1 MKSDQLTDQCIPS
14 KAIKG
19 KPSLPWISR
28 EIKKL
33 IDKRNKFYKSYR
45 KTGNS
50 QLREKYVSLR
60 HVIKKRIKDSHE
72 AYLEGL
78 LGMDRQDNQATGQ
91 VDSKK
96 LFQYLKNSRTDQQG
110 IPPLKK
116 NDNLHTETKD
126 KADILNQQFQSVFT
140 PLAPLSLKE
149 LSLMKV
155 QDLVDDKVIPPQAI
169 PEDQRNSTPVMP
181 SIKIS
186 EAGIVNLLKNLKPK
200 KAAGPDRIKPVVLQE
215 LREELA
221 PILKV
226 LFERSLESGAVPLI
240 WNSANVSPIFKKG
253 EKSAAANYRPI
264 SLTCILCKVMEHII
278 ASNVVKHLD
287 SNGLMYDLQHGFRE
301 RRSCETQLVS
311 LIEDLARKTSQGKQ
325 TDLIL
330 LDFSKAF
337 DKVNHSKLLMK
348 LHSYGI
354 RNDTLRW
361 IQAFLSNRQQRVV
374 IEGEES
380 DSVPVTSG
388 VPQGSVLGPIL
399 FLAYINDLPQD
410 IVSQVRLFADDT
422 AIYLTLEHKHDSD
435 TLQTDLDRLQAW
447 EAKWDMEFNPSK
459 CQVIRVTTS
468 RTPLQTQYILH
479 GQVLE
484 VVDCARYL
492 GVDISNNLTWNTH
505 VNRVTANAGRSLGFI
520 RRNIKTRNPKVREL
534 AYQTLVRPQLE
545 YSSSVWDPHGKENIN
560 KLEMVQRRAARWTL
574 SDYSRSTSVSSLL
587 CQLNWQTLE
596 KRRSVARLCLFYK
609 IVHCL
614 VAIPIPDYI
623 QPNHRISR
631 YCHSMT
637 FRQIHTG
644 KDYYKYSFFPLAVVQ
659 WNALPASVAASP
671 SLEVFKAAVGQLQH
685 PKP

>member
-1 MKSDQLTDQCIPS
+1 
-14 KAIKG
+14 
-19 KPSLPWISR
+19 
-28 EIKKL
+28 
-33 IDKRNKFYKSYR
+33 
-45 KTGNS
+45 
-50 QLREKYVSLR
+50 
-60 HVIKKRIKDSHE
+60 
-72 AYLEGL
+72 
-78 LGMDRQDNQATGQ
+78 
-91 VDSKK
+91 
-96 LFQYLKNSRTDQQG
+96 
-110 IPPLKK
+110 
-116 NDNLHTETKD
+116 
-126 KADILNQQFQSVFT
+126 
-140 PLAPLSLKE
+140 
-149 LSLMKV
+149 
-155 QDLVDDKVIPPQAI
+155 
-169 PEDQRNSTPVMP
+169 MP

-200 KAAGPDRIKPVVLQE
+200 KATGPDRIKPVVLQE

-301 RRSCETQLVS
+301 RRSCETQLVP
-311 LIEDLARKTSQGKQ
+311 LVEDLARKTSQGKQ

-361 IQAFLSNRQQRVV
+361 TQAFLSNRQQRVV

-468 RTPLQTQYILH
+468 RTPL
-479 GQVLE
+479 
-484 VVDCARYL
+484 
-492 GVDISNNLTWNTH
+492 
-505 VNRVTANAGRSLGFI
+505 
-520 RRNIKTRNPKVREL
+520 
-534 AYQTLVRPQLE
+534 
-545 YSSSVWDPHGKENIN
+545 
-560 KLEMVQRRAARWTL
+560 
-574 SDYSRSTSVSSLL
+574 
-587 CQLNWQTLE
+587 
-596 KRRSVARLCLFYK
+596 
-609 IVHCL
+609 
-614 VAIPIPDYI
+614 
-623 QPNHRISR
+623 
-631 YCHSMT
+631 
-637 FRQIHTG
+637 
-644 KDYYKYSFFPLAVVQ
+644 
-659 WNALPASVAASP
+659 
-671 SLEVFKAAVGQLQH
+671 
-685 PKP
+685 